1 MCMGKLG
8 KFKIR
13 RRLPVTQ
20 NDVETC
26 GTFNIVAIAYNTN
39 SLALICDMHICFFVE
54 LLHNR
59 KFPQGGGV
67 GSLHKH
73 TAW

>member
-13 RRLPVTQ
+13 KRLPVIQ

-39 SLALICDMHICFFVE
+39 SPALICDMHICFFC
-54 LLHNR
+54 R
-59 KFPQGGGV
+59 TIAQSKIPSGWWCGFI
-67 GSLHKH
+67 
-73 TAW
+73 A